1 MTRSLPGRQRG
12 RSLLEI
18 FIALAIGAVIIAAV
32 LATIGTTGVTGRRT
46 DVQAR
51 MTEDAQ
57 IAFGLMGTQLRM
69 GGVSF
74 SRVVQLQGSGTAN
87 ANYSGAPIIAC
98 DAGFTNPTAGAGATA
113 CAAGVGNSAFAV
125 FYEADAFNT
134 VPDAANNPTDCVGRP
149 IAPQPGLRSIGGT
162 FSLAENRFYIA
173 VNPTTGDPELYCAG
187 SGNVAGALPFS
198 NPVPLVGNVEGMQ
211 IRYLVQQPPAAA
223 GAAPAYAP
231 GLTAQQVTALPLP
244 AGSNV
249 ASPWLL
255 VTAMEV
261 CLLMRSPAS
270 AATAAT
276 PYIDC
281 NGAVVNPADRRIRRA
296 VTTTLQLRNG
306 TMLRAS

>member
-1 MTRSLPGRQRG
+1 MHSQRG

-69 GGVSF
+69 AGSSL

-87 ANYSGAPIIAC
+87 ANYSGSPITAC
-98 DAGFTNPTAGAGATA
+98 DAGFTNPAAGAAATA

-134 VPDAANNPTDCVGRP
+134 VPVGAANNP
-149 IAPQPGLRSIGGT
+149 
-162 FSLAENRFYIA
+162 EW
-173 VNPTTGDPELYCAG
+173 YCAG
-187 SGNVAGALPFS
+187 SGNAAGTLPFS

-211 IRYLVQQPPAAA
+211 IRYLVQQPSLVV

-231 GLTAQQVTALPLP
+231 GLTAAQVTALPLP
-244 AGSNV
+244 AGV
-249 ASPWLL
+249 AATNPWWQ
-255 VTAMEV
+255 VTALEV
-261 CLLMRSPAS
+261 CLLMRSPANT
-270 AATAAT
+270 ATAAT
-276 PYIDC
+276 PYVDC

-306 TMLRAS
+306 TMLRTAS

>member
-1 MTRSLPGRQRG
+1 MHSQRG

-69 GGVSF
+69 AGSSL

-87 ANYSGAPIIAC
+87 ANYSGSPITAC
-98 DAGFTNPTAGAGATA
+98 DAGFTNPAAGAAATA

-134 VPDAANNPTDCVGRP
+134 VPVGAANNPTDCLGRP
-149 IAPQPGLRSIGGT
+149 IAPQPDLSKAGT

-173 VNPTTGDPELYCAG
+173 VNPATGDPELYCAG
-187 SGNVAGALPFS
+187 SGNAAGTPPFS

-211 IRYLVQQPPAAA
+211 IRYLVQQPSLVV

-231 GLTAQQVTALPLP
+231 GLTAAQVTALPLP
-244 AGSNV
+244 AGV
-249 ASPWLL
+249 AATNPWWQ

-261 CLLMRSPAS
+261 CLLMRSPANT
-270 AATAAT
+270 ATAAT
-276 PYIDC
+276 PYVDC

-306 TMLRAS
+306 TMLRTAS